1 MSRIL
6 IVEDDP
12 AIAVAL
18 EDDLRLEGYAVEVAR
33 DGEAAV
39 TRARGAPFD
48 LILLD
53 VMLPKKDGFDVCREL
68 RRSGVDAMIL
78 LLTARAAD
86 AEKVM
91 GSNLARTTT

>member
-18 EDDLRLEGYAVEVAR
+18 EDDLRLEGYSVEVVQ
-33 DGEAAV
+33 DGEAASK
-39 TRARGAPFD
+39 RAREALFD

-53 VMLPKKDGFDVCREL
+53 VMLPKKDGFDV
-68 RRSGVDAMIL
+68 
-78 LLTARAAD
+78 
-86 AEKVM
+86 
-91 GSNLARTTT
+91 